1 MNRIINYLI
10 DAIGGVLF
18 YFGQTKLRTA
28 LTLMGIT
35 VGVSSIIAI
44 MTVLETFE
52 QSTNA
57 LVSDMKTN
65 TFYITK
71 DNPVDVQFGP
81 NTGRRGRIP
90 RITWEEYEQL
100 KRTLTLTTNM
110 AATTTE
116 EPSDRTISVGK
127 EELKSRLSSFWGS
140 DGDVLSV
147 SKYDILDGRNIQ
159 DVDINNASRVAIVGY
174 YIKEQLFPYS
184 NPVGQNIEID
194 NIPFEIIA
202 VTEPKGELLGSNMDS
217 MIGIP
222 ISAYLKYFGGKG
234 WRGRPDLQ
242 LILEAESMDTL
253 EDATD
258 EAVGVFRAIRKIP
271 PGEPNNFYIAT
282 NDQLMDTFG
291 SFTSSIKIFVGLVAG
306 ISLIVAGIG
315 IANIMLVSLTERIKE
330 IGIRK
335 ALGARRVDIFLQFLI
350 EAILIS
356 ILGGI
361 VGIILGLSFGNV
373 VATFLEQNPVIPYE
387 WVFYSLQICASMGII
402 FGLYPAIKA
411 SKLNPIDSMR
421 YD

>member
-52 QSTNA
+52 QSTDT
-57 LVSDMKTN
+57 LVKDMKTN
-65 TFYITK
+65 IFYITK
-71 DNPVDVQFGP
+71 DNPVQVQFGP
-81 NTGRRGRIP
+81 PTGRRGRIP
-90 RITWEEYEQL
+90 RITWDEYEQL

-127 EELKSRLSSFWGS
+127 EELKSRLGSFWGS
-140 DGDVLSV
+140 DGDILSLY
-147 SKYDILDGRNIQ
+147 KYDITDGRNFQ
-159 DVDINNASRVAIVGY
+159 DIDIENSRRVAIVGY

-184 NPVGQNIEID
+184 NPVGQTIEID

-202 VTEPKGELLGSNMDS
+202 LLEPKGELLGSNMDS

-222 ISAYLKYFGGKG
+222 ISSYLKYFGGKG

-242 LILEAESMDTL
+242 LLLESESIDTL
-253 EDATD
+253 ENATD
-258 EAVGVFRAIRKIP
+258 EAIGVFRAIRKIP

-373 VATFLEQNPVIPYE
+373 VATFLEQDPVIPYE

>member
-1 MNRIINYLI
+1 MNRIINYLV

-44 MTVLETFE
+44 ITVLETFE
-52 QSTNA
+52 QSTES
-57 LVSDMKTN
+57 LVADMKTN
-65 TFYITK
+65 IFYITK
-71 DNPVDVQFGP
+71 DNPVQVQFG
-81 NTGRRGRIP
+81 NDAGWGKRKIP
-90 RITWEEYEQL
+90 RITWDEYEQL
-100 KRTLTLTTNM
+100 KRNLTLVTNM

-127 EELKSRLSSFWGS
+127 EVLKSWLASFWGS

-159 DVDINNASRVAIVGY
+159 DVDIENASRVAIVGY

-202 VTEPKGELLGSNMDS
+202 LTEPKGELLGQNMDS

-222 ISAYLKYFGGKG
+222 ISTYLKYYGGKG

-258 EAVGVFRAIRKIP
+258 EAIGVFRAIRKIP

-373 VATFLEQNPVIPYE
+373 VAIFLEQDPVIPYE
-387 WVFYSLQICASMGII
+387 WVFYIPLQCT
-402 FGLYPAIKA
+402 P
-411 SKLNPIDSMR
+411 
-421 YD
+421 

>member
-1 MNRIINYLI
+1 MNRIINYLV

-387 WVFYSLQICASMGII
+387 WVFYSLQICATMGII